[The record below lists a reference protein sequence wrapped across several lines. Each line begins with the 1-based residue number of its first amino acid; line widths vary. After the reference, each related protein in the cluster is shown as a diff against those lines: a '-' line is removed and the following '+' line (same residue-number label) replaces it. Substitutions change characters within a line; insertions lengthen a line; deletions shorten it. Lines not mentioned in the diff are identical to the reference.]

1 MKLVIGNKNYSS
13 WSLRPWLLLR
23 QTGIDFEE
31 VQVRLFTG
39 SFAAEIARYSPAGK
53 VPALVDGEV
62 TVWDSL
68 AISEYL
74 AERFPEKHLWPAD
87 RAQRAVARAV
97 CAEMHSGF
105 GNLRNQLPM
114 NVTAVLPG
122 RGWNVAVQRDVERIA
137 AIWEGLRQ
145 QHGANGPF
153 LFGEFTVAD
162 AFFAPVVSR
171 FATYGIHLP
180 DDAEAA
186 KAYADFMLALPAM
199 QEWIAGAREERDF
212 LADDEPYR
220 LAPDRPDA
228 IIINH

>member
-23 QTGIDFEE
+23 QAGIDFEE

-39 SFAAEIARYSPAGK
+39 SFTAEIARYSPAGK

-180 DDAEAA
+180 DEAGDA

>member
-23 QTGIDFEE
+23 QAGIEFEE

-39 SFAAEIARYSPAGK
+39 NFAAEIARYSPAGK
-53 VPALVDGEV
+53 VPVLIDGEV

-68 AISEYL
+68 AIAEYL
-74 AERFPEKHLWPAD
+74 AERFPEKNLWPAD
-87 RAQRAVARAV
+87 RAARAVARAV

-122 RGWNVAVQRDVERIA
+122 CGWNVAVQRDVDRIA
-137 AIWEGLRQ
+137 AIWDGLRA
-145 QHGANGPF
+145 QHGAGGPF

-171 FATYGIHLP
+171 FATYGIRLP
-180 DDAEAA
+180 DEAEEA
-186 KAYADFMLALPAM
+186 KAYADFMLALPTM
-199 QEWIAGAREERDF
+199 QEWIVAAREERDF

-228 IIINH
+228 IIVNH

>member
-23 QTGIDFEE
+23 HAGIAFEE
-31 VQVRLFTG
+31 IPVRLSTKEF
-39 SFAAEIARYSPAGK
+39 SSDVARFSPAGK
-53 VPALVDGEV
+53 VPVLVDDGV

-68 AISEYL
+68 SISEYV
-74 AERFPEKHLWPAD
+74 AERFPEKALWPAD
-87 RAQRAVARAV
+87 PATRALARSV

-105 GNLRNQLPM
+105 GDLRSQMPM

-122 RGWNVAVQRDVERIA
+122 CGWNVAVQRDVDRIA
-137 AIWEGLRQ
+137 AIWEDLRARY
-145 QHGANGPF
+145 GAEGPF
-153 LFGEFTVAD
+153 LFGKFSVAD

-171 FATYGIHLP
+171 FATYGVHLP
-180 DDAEAA
+180 EAA

-199 QEWIAGAREERDF
+199 QEWISAAGEERDF

-220 LAPDRPDA
+220 TEPDRPDA
-228 IIINH
+228 IIIHH